1 MPVYHISNFDVSA
14 VQIDLSA
21 NIFTADD
28 FSADYWIVVNV
39 NFNEFN
45 DGGIKSDTSLNQMFT
60 NINQYIDRPVYATRL
75 DGGRTTTFA
84 TAYATIPLSN
94 IQFSDLGIIDK
105 TTDTLFNGSI
115 YNIGDLNANNPIT
128 YPLSF
133 IGKVNT
139 ALQAITHVTGLRER
153 MMASINYNNGGTK
166 SDLDITGNVPYQS
179 DFGFLVVR
187 KVNFAGSSLDNSQNA
202 NIGVVLRQNL

>member
-39 NFNEFN
+39 DFNEYN
-45 DGGIKSDTSLNQMFT
+45 EGGIKSDTSLNQMFT
-60 NINQYIDRPVYATRL
+60 NINQYINRPVYATRSI
-75 DGGRTTTFA
+75 GGRTTTFA
-84 TAYATIPLSN
+84 TAYATSPLLN

-139 ALQAITHVTGLRER
+139 ALQAIIHVTGLRER
-153 MMASINYNNGGTK
+153 MMASINNNLG
-166 SDLDITGNVPYQS
+166 ITDNVPYQS

-187 KVNFAGSSLDNSQNA
+187 KVNFAGLSLDNSQTA
-202 NIGVVLRQNL
+202 NIGVVLRQNV

>member
-1 MPVYHISNFDVSA
+1 MPVYHVSNFDVSA

-39 NFNEFN
+39 DFNEYE
-45 DGGIKSDTSLNQMFT
+45 GGIKSDASLNQMFT
-60 NINQYIDRPVYATRL
+60 NINQYIDRPVYATRPI
-75 DGGRTTTFA
+75 GGRTTTFA
-84 TAYATIPLSN
+84 TAYATSPLLN

-139 ALQAITHVTGLRER
+139 ALQAIIHVTGLREK
-153 MMASINYNNGGTK
+153 MMASINNNLG
-166 SDLDITGNVPYQS
+166 ITDNVPYQS

-187 KVNFAGSSLDNSQNA
+187 KVNFAGSSLDNSQTA
-202 NIGVVLRQNL
+202 NIGVVLRQV

>member
-14 VQIDLSA
+14 VEIDLSA

-28 FSADYWIVVNV
+28 FAADYWVKVDV
-39 NFNEFN
+39 NFNEF
-45 DGGIKSDTSLNQMFT
+45 DQGGIKSDTSLNQMFT
-60 NINQYIDRPVYATRL
+60 NINQYIDRPVYATGSI
-75 DGGRTTTFA
+75 GGRATTFA
-84 TAYATIPLSN
+84 TAYATNPLSN

-115 YNIGDLNANNPIT
+115 YNIGDLSANNPIT

-153 MMASINYNNGGTK
+153 MMASINATNN
-166 SDLDITGNVPYQS
+166 SDLGITDNVPYHS

-202 NIGVVLRQNL
+202 NIGVVLRQNS

>member
-1 MPVYHISNFDVSA
+1 MPVYHVSDFDVSA

-39 NFNEFN
+39 DFNEYN
-45 DGGIKSDTSLNQMFT
+45 GGIKSDTSLNQMFT
-60 NINQYIDRPVYATRL
+60 NINQYIDRPVYATRPI
-75 DGGRTTTFA
+75 GGRTTTFDI
-84 TAYATIPLSN
+84 AYDTSPLLN

-115 YNIGDLNANNPIT
+115 YNIGDLSANNPIT

-139 ALQAITHVTGLRER
+139 ALQAIDVTGLRER
-153 MMASINYNNGGTK
+153 MMASINADTGSNLG
-166 SDLDITGNVPYQS
+166 ITQNVPFES

-187 KVNFAGSSLDNSQNA
+187 KVNFAGLSLDNSQTA
-202 NIGVVLRQNL
+202 NIGVVLRQNVG

>member
-39 NFNEFN
+39 DFNEYN
-45 DGGIKSDTSLNQMFT
+45 GGGIKSDTSLNQMFT
-60 NINQYIDRPVYATRL
+60 NINQYIDRPVYATRPI
-75 DGGRTTTFA
+75 GGRTTTFA
-84 TAYATIPLSN
+84 TAYATSPLLN

-115 YNIGDLNANNPIT
+115 YNIGDLSANNPIT

-153 MMASINYNNGGTK
+153 MMASINATNN
-166 SDLDITGNVPYQS
+166 SDLGITQNVPYQS

-187 KVNFAGSSLDNSQNA
+187 KVNFAGLSLDNSQTA
-202 NIGVVLRQNL
+202 NIGVVLRQNV